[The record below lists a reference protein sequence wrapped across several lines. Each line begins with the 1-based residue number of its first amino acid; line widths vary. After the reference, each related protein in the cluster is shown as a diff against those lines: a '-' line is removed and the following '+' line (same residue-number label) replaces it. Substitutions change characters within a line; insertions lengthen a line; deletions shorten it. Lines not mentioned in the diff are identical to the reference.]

1 LQQPGLYRLE
11 VGLVV
16 LYGCLLIV
24 TPAYSGLAAGRLPI
38 EISTRGARFA
48 AEADQAAERD
58 EARIKELEHT
68 TDLMREGLER
78 ARNEIRQLDK
88 DR

>member
-1 LQQPGLYRLE
+1 L
-11 VGLVV
+11 
-16 LYGCLLIV
+16 
-24 TPAYSGLAAGRLPI
+24 SAGRLPI

-68 TDLMREGLER
+68 TVLLREGLER
-78 ARNEIRQLDK
+78 VRFEIRQLDARRGDK
-88 DR
+88 T